1 MKEITLKIS
10 GKTDLLLHNGQ
21 VASPLNSF
29 AKQLKEISGKRSKTE
44 ADFEQLA
51 KLEWFAGL
59 YRDANEDLVIPD
71 YVLEATMVA
80 GAKKTKNGQLAKSGM
95 FVDGHA
101 SLDFE
106 GRPDK
111 IDEDA
116 LHRIYEGGQHTLQVL
131 VKVQQNKVL
140 RTRPKFKNWS
150 LTTTVMYDPDITNES
165 TVLQAFKDA
174 GRFVGIGDWR
184 PKYGRFEVEV
194 V

>member
-59 YRDANEDLVIPD
+59 YRDANQDLVIPD

-116 LHRIYEGGQHTLQVL
+116 LDRIYEGGQHALQVL